1 MGMFMAT
8 LVVFLL
14 FVVVSQ
20 SVGYYRSRW
29 QLADVEGES
38 GGDVRRSAAVGIA
51 SGLIGAVSA
60 CDAVPRVHS
69 MAVARVGPNPL

>member
-14 FVVVSQ
+14 FVVVVSQ
-20 SVGYYRSRW
+20 SVGHYRSRW
-29 QLADVEGES
+29 QIADVEGKS

-51 SGLIGAVSA
+51 SGLIVLFLL
-60 CDAVPRVHS
+60 V
-69 MAVARVGPNPL
+69 ML

>member
-1 MGMFMAT
+1 MGIFMAT

-20 SVGYYRSRW
+20 SVGHYRSRW
-29 QLADVEGES
+29 QIADVGGES

-51 SGLIGAVSA
+51 SGLIVLFLL
-60 CDAVPRVHS
+60 VMP
-69 MAVARVGPNPL
+69 